1 MIGTIVKLK
10 LLCSTLLSNTNLP
23 MIIISTKILKYK
35 TIAIFER
42 MMVINCVL
50 RLLIYSTRPYS
61 IMATNNGGK
70 FNDDASDK
78 DMPID
83 IARNTKN
90 ATEYLTSWM

>member
-1 MIGTIVKLK
+1 
-10 LLCSTLLSNTNLP
+10 

>member
-1 MIGTIVKLK
+1 
-10 LLCSTLLSNTNLP
+10 
-23 MIIISTKILKYK
+23 
-35 TIAIFER
+35 

-50 RLLIYSTRPYS
+50 RLLINSTRPYS

-83 IARNTKN
+83 IARNTKICYGICYKLDTISHSLPNTVAKNHCYVIN
-90 ATEYLTSWM
+90 AKR

>member
-1 MIGTIVKLK
+1 
-10 LLCSTLLSNTNLP
+10 
-23 MIIISTKILKYK
+23 
-35 TIAIFER
+35 
-42 MMVINCVL
+42 MVINCVL

-83 IARNTKN
+83 IARNTKKSYGICYKLD
-90 ATEYLTSWM
+90 TICHSLTDTVAKNYCYVITAKK